1 MTDWIADARRR
12 KLVAYERCLDRAP
25 SSLGA
30 MDDVAYL
37 HGLAEVAAHTPA
49 GTALAFGAGRRLA
62 DLGIFGHLIL
72 SAPDLERTLEVWTR
86 HADMAGEPAQMTSRV
101 DRYAGEWGAA
111 GCWTV
116 RFIAAPVLSAGV
128 ARFVIEELVATFFAF
143 AAEATG
149 ADFSVFE
156 TAFPFAPI
164 RGVDYAASIPGRIRF
179 DAREAQ
185 VSGPASLL
193 TVSHRARDD
202 ETFAALL
209 ARLSPSWTRQGSDRR
224 DLAARIRDC
233 LIAVPQSPPRIDSV
247 ARALGMSARTLSRRL
262 EAEGT
267 SFGAV
272 LDEYRRGLALDLLGG
287 AGGTSVARTAHLLGY
302 RSENSFRRAFRGW
315 TGTSVGQWR
324 RERQMCRKMEKG
336 SLAK

>member
-12 KLVAYERCLDRAP
+12 KLAAYAPYLDRALSP
-25 SSLGA
+25 VRA
-30 MDDVAYL
+30 MDDATYL
-37 HGLAEVAAHTPA
+37 HGLAEVAAQAPA

-72 SAPDLERTLEVWTR
+72 SAPDLARTLEVWAR

-101 DRYAGEWGAA
+101 DEQARR
-111 GCWTV
+111 WTV
-116 RFIAAPVLSAGV
+116 RFVASPVLSAGG

-156 TAFPFAPI
+156 TTFPFAPI
-164 RGVDYAASIPGRIRF
+164 GEVDYAASIPGRIRF
-179 DAREAQ
+179 DGREAQ

-209 ARLSPSWTRQGSDRR
+209 ARLTSSWTRHAADRR
-224 DLAARIRDC
+224 DLADRIRDC
-233 LIAVPQSPPRIDSV
+233 LIAAPQSPPRIYTV
-247 ARALGMSARTLSRRL
+247 AHTLGMSTRTLSRRL

-272 LDEYRRGLALDLLGG
+272 LDDYRRVLALDLLGSG
-287 AGGTSVARTAHLLGY
+287 GGTSVARAAYLLGY

-324 RERQMCRKMEKG
+324 KERQDIRKSKKG